1 MNDDDPVWLN
11 QQETA
16 AWLALWSVGQW
27 LPTRLGEQL
36 KRTFG
41 VNMSDYFVLAQI
53 SMAPDEQI
61 TMSELATLSDM
72 SPSRLSHVVSRLEK
86 YGFVVR
92 SRHPRD
98 RRTNVASITDE
109 GRTFIRRAA
118 PEHVGQV
125 RQLVFDALTPDE
137 VPEFGRMLTKIMD
150 RLEPPGLPRV

>member
-1 MNDDDPVWLN
+1 MNNDDSVWLN
-11 QQETA
+11 QEETE

-27 LPTRLGEQL
+27 LPTRLDEQL

-41 VNMSDYFVLAQI
+41 INMSDYFVLAQI

-61 TMSELATLSDM
+61 TMSELAALSDM

-92 SRHPRD
+92 TRHPED

-118 PEHVGQV
+118 PSHVGQV
-125 RQLVFDALTPDE
+125 RRLVFDALSPDE
-137 VPEFGRMLTKIMD
+137 VLEFGRLLNKIMD
-150 RLEPPGLPRV
+150 RLEPPSLPRV